1 MKKIKGCIPILISII
16 LLSGC
21 VKKDIKM
28 TDEQIDRTAE
38 YAAGVLLKYD
48 KNYESTLSSEAAV
61 LESNIQPE
69 STTKSETELKY
80 VNVESAKPENNNQT
94 NGTDETNEIPQ
105 SEQLETKTLSK
116 VINVKDCEVNFLKM
130 QIIDNYQQNNSL
142 YIKAEAGKK
151 IVVLEFEVKNYSSSD
166 KKVELLKK
174 KILYTLQIEDGGE
187 YQPDLAILVN
197 DLQFYN
203 EKIKKGKSKKAVLIF
218 SVPKQ
223 EIKKTMKLQVVNGKQ
238 KAEVKIE

>member
-1 MKKIKGCIPILISII
+1 
-16 LLSGC
+16 
-21 VKKDIKM
+21 
-28 TDEQIDRTAE
+28 
-38 YAAGVLLKYD
+38 
-48 KNYESTLSSEAAV
+48 
-61 LESNIQPE
+61 
-69 STTKSETELKY
+69 
-80 VNVESAKPENNNQT
+80 
-94 NGTDETNEIPQ
+94 
-105 SEQLETKTLSK
+105 
-116 VINVKDCEVNFLKM
+116 M

-151 IVVLEFEVKNYSSSD
+151 IVVLEFEVKNNSSSD